1 MDLEAEFYKETEM
14 QAYCRLTGRYN
25 NHYVEWL
32 KDKLEAN
39 QKDMDLEAEFINSK
53 KMKAYSNLTGRYT
66 NYYVEWLE
74 ERLEREIMKNESYK
88 PKYRKLR

>member
-14 QAYCRLTGRYN
+14 QAVGNLTGRYN
-25 NHYVEWL
+25 NNYVEWL
-32 KDKLEAN
+32 KDKLDAN
-39 QKDMDLEAEFINSK
+39 QKDMDFEAEFYEET

-74 ERLEREIMKNESYK
+74 ERLEREIMKSESYK

>member
-1 MDLEAEFYKETEM
+1 MDLKEEFYEETGKK
-14 QAYCRLTGRYN
+14 ADDGYRYY

-32 KDKLEAN
+32 KDKLDAN
-39 QKDMDLEAEFINSK
+39 QKDMDFEAEFYEET

-74 ERLEREIMKNESYK
+74 ERLEREIMKSESYK

>member
-14 QAYCRLTGRYN
+14 QAVGNLIGRYN

-32 KDKLEAN
+32 KDKLDAN
-39 QKDMDLEAEFINSK
+39 QKDMDLEAEFYK
-53 KMKAYSNLTGRYT
+53 ETKMKAYSNLTGRYT

-74 ERLEREIMKNESYK
+74 ERLELEIIKK
-88 PKYRKLR
+88 IT

>member
-14 QAYCRLTGRYN
+14 QAVGNLTGRYN

-32 KDKLEAN
+32 KDKLDAN
-39 QKDMDLEAEFINSK
+39 QKDMDLEAEFYK
-53 KMKAYSNLTGRYT
+53 DTKMKAYSNLTGRYT

-74 ERLEREIMKNESYK
+74 ERLELEIIKK
-88 PKYRKLR
+88 IT